1 MKRYV
6 KVGTA
11 LLSCLTIMGSNIHV
25 LAEELTPEQ
34 QYINESLAALGVNSP
49 FYDTSFL
56 EKTDD
61 DKYVDGMIAWKLKVE
76 SPEFMD
82 QLQVSEYLELS
93 DPFWKY
99 CLLNNYKNTAYAE
112 AQASTGVMN
121 CMQTEMDYG
130 VKLDGSNMIMGCGN
144 YETIGITQEEIDA
157 LPLYPVTDSWK
168 PVNLVMTDEF
178 YQYTEKVSDLIWNH
192 KGSYKGIRRKSGSD
206 LVLVQAA
213 DGGVSVGLLAD
224 AYTNQ
229 VYTGSTW
236 TDAVTRCMIT
246 MKYSYATEES
256 YYSGWESFAFYALPA
271 NTNWSSQQWRLVFYG
286 IPNEM
291 DWKVIH
297 SILNAI
303 TPDAEVI
310 YQALRTEWSDPLGYG
325 PWKYWDKWYDI
336 GEQSRIRTWRHLV
349 SSETSDSY
357 ITLENGPQLTRY
369 YYDIAPRDNGA
380 TVNLSGLDLVKEQRY
395 GAKFY

>member
-6 KVGTA
+6 KIGTA
-11 LLSCLTIMGSNIHV
+11 LLSCLTIMGSHMQV
-25 LAEELTPEQ
+25 LAEELIPEQ
-34 QYINESLAALGVNSP
+34 QYINESLATLGVKSP

-56 EKTDD
+56 EKSDEG
-61 DKYVDGMIAWKLKVE
+61 KYVDGLVSWKLSVD
-76 SPEFMD
+76 SFMEQFD
-82 QLQVSEYLELS
+82 LLQYSEVS
-93 DPFWKY
+93 DPYWKY
-99 CLLNNYKNTAYAE
+99 CLLNNYKNTAFAE

-121 CMQTEMDYG
+121 CMQTEYDFG
-130 VKLDGSNMIMGCGN
+130 VKPDGSNIIMGYAN
-144 YETIGITQEEIDA
+144 YEDTGITQEEVDA

-178 YQYTEKVSDLIWNH
+178 YQYTEKVSDLIWAH
-192 KGSYKGIRRKSGSD
+192 SGYYRGTRRKSGSSLKIVNAVETVPLG
-206 LVLVQAA
+206 LV
-213 DGGVSVGLLAD
+213 AD
-224 AYTNQ
+224 AYENE

-236 TDAVTRCMIT
+236 TYAVTKCMIT
-246 MKYSYATEES
+246 MKYSYATEG
-256 YYSGWESFAFYALPA
+256 YYYNGWEPFAVYALPT
-271 NTNWSSQQWRLVFYG
+271 NQNWSSQQWRIVFYG

-336 GEQSRIRTWRHLV
+336 GEQSRIRTWRHLIGK
-349 SSETSDSY
+349 ETCDSY
-357 ITLENGPQLTRY
+357 TSFELGPQYTRY

-380 TVNLSGLDLVKEQRY
+380 TVELSGLDLVKEQRY